1 MAIEIKVPDIGADEV
16 EITEILVKVGDKV
29 EAEQSL
35 ITVEGDKASMEVPSP
50 QAGIVKEI
58 KVSVGDKTQTGALIM
73 IFDSADGA
81 ADAAPA
87 QAEEKKEAAPAAAPA
102 AAAAKDVNVPDIGS
116 DEVEVTEILVKV
128 GDKVEAEQSLITVE
142 GDKAS
147 MEVPAPFAG
156 TVKEIKVNVGDKV
169 STGSLIMVF
178 EVAGEAGA
186 AAPAAKQEAAP
197 AAAPASAAGVKEVNV
212 PDIGGDEVEVTEVM
226 VKVGDKVAAEQSLIT
241 VEGDKASME
250 VPAPFAG
257 TVKEIKINTGD
268 KVSTGS
274 LIMIFEV
281 AGAAP
286 AAAPAQAAAPA
297 AAAPAAAAGVKD
309 VNVPDIGG
317 DEVEVT
323 EVMVKV
329 GDKVAAEQSLIT
341 VEGDK
346 ASMEVPAPFAGI
358 VKEIKISTGDK
369 VKTGSLIMVFEVE
382 GAAPAAA
389 PAQAA
394 APAPAAAPAQA
405 AKPAAAPAAKA
416 EGKSEFAENDAYV
429 HATPLIRR
437 LAREFGVNLAKV
449 KGTGR
454 KGRILREDVQAYV
467 KDAVKRAE
475 SAPAAAAGGGIP
487 GMLPWP
493 KVDFSKFGE
502 VEEVELGRIQKISG
516 ANLSRNWVMIPHV
529 THFDKT
535 DITDLEAFRKQQN
548 AEAEKRKLDVK
559 FTPVVFIMKAVA
571 AALEQ
576 MPRFNSS
583 LSEDGQR
590 LTLKKYINIGV
601 AVDTP
606 NGLVVPVFKDVNK
619 KSITELSRELT
630 TISKKARD
638 GKLTAGEMQGGCFTI
653 SSIGGLG
660 TTHFAPIVNAP
671 EVAILG
677 VSKSAMEPVWN
688 GKEFVPR
695 LMLPISL
702 SFDHRVIDGADGARF
717 ITIINN
723 TLSDIRRLVM

>member
-1 MAIEIKVPDIGADEV
+1 MAIEI
-16 EITEILVKVGDKV
+16 
-29 EAEQSL
+29 
-35 ITVEGDKASMEVPSP
+35 
-50 QAGIVKEI
+50 
-58 KVSVGDKTQTGALIM
+58 
-73 IFDSADGA
+73 
-81 ADAAPA
+81 
-87 QAEEKKEAAPAAAPA
+87 
-102 AAAAKDVNVPDIGS
+102 NVPDIGS

-147 MEVPAPFAG
+147 MEVPSPQAG
-156 TVKEIKVNVGDKV
+156 VVKEIKINTGDKV
-169 STGSLIMVF
+169 NTGSLIMIF
-178 EVAGEAGA
+178 DAEGA
-186 AAPAAKQEAAP
+186 AEAAPAAEAKQAEAAP
-197 AAAPASAAGVKEVNV
+197 AAAATEAKDVNV
-212 PDIGGDEVEVTEVM
+212 PDIGGDEVEVTEIL

-257 TVKEIKINTGD
+257 VVKEIKIATGD

-274 LIMIFEV
+274 LIMIFE
-281 AGAAP
+281 AEGAAP
-286 AAAPAQAAAPA
+286 AAAAKPEIKEAAAS
-297 AAAPAAAAGVKD
+297 APAAAAGAKD

-323 EVMVKV
+323 EVLVKV
-329 GDKVAAEQSLIT
+329 GDKVAAEQSLIV

-346 ASMEVPAPFAGI
+346 ASMEVPAPFAGT
-358 VKEIKISTGDK
+358 VKELKVATGDK
-369 VKTGSLIMVFEVE
+369 VTTGKLIMVFEVE
-382 GAAPAAA
+382 GAAPAVAA
-389 PAQAA
+389 PAAKQDAA
-394 APAPAAAPAQA
+394 APAE
-405 AKPAAAPAAKA
+405 KPAAAPAPTAAKA
-416 EGKSEFAENDAYV
+416 EAKSDFAENDAYV
-429 HATPLIRR
+429 HATPVIRR

-454 KGRILREDVQAYV
+454 KGRILKEDVQAYV

-475 SAPAAAAGGGIP
+475 AAPAAATGGGLP

-502 VEEVELGRIQKISG
+502 IEEVELGRIQKISG

-583 LSEDGQR
+583 LSEDGQK

-619 KSITELSRELT
+619 KGITELSRELMAT
-630 TISKKARD
+630 SKKARD
-638 GKLTAGEMQGGCFTI
+638 GKLTASDMQGGCFTI
-653 SSIGGLG
+653 SSLGGLG

-688 GKEFVPR
+688 GKEFAPR
-695 LMLPISL
+695 LMMPISL

-723 TLSDIRRLVM
+723 MLSDIRRLVM